1 MAFLFLS
8 FWCDLCLLL
17 FVPVGCALY
26 IFYRHKFNYWRKKG
40 VPGPE
45 PSIPFG
51 SVKEMALG
59 NKHFGEVYAQIYE
72 ESKQHPFVGAYLLH
86 RPALVVNDL
95 DLIKTILVKDFIHFT
110 DHGVK
115 FDHKWEP
122 IRAGLF
128 HVTGK
133 DWKRLRAKLTP
144 AFTVSK
150 VKNMFETITTCGT
163 AMQKF
168 LETEATVGGT
178 IDAKDVMSK
187 FTSDVIVSVA
197 FGIYSNSFTSS
208 PAVFKQMGRMVFDLD
223 LRKRLSQFLGFFAP
237 NVQKFL
243 GFRLVDKKV
252 SDFFSKTIEETVKF
266 REDNNVIRK
275 DIMHCL
281 IQLKNNQSIEDVSE
295 GKNNNQYWYYSST
308 NFSSS
313 P

>member
-1 MAFLFLS
+1 MAVLFRS
-8 FWCDLCLLL
+8 FWLDLCLF
-17 FVPVGCALY
+17 FVTAGCVLY
-26 IFYRHKFNYWRKKG
+26 FWYRHKFNYWKKKG

-45 PSIPFG
+45 PSFPFG
-51 SVKEMALG
+51 SIKQMALG
-59 NKHFGEVYAQIYE
+59 NKHFGEVCVQIYE
-72 ESKQHPFVGAYLLH
+72 ESKKHPFVGAYLLH

-133 DWKRLRAKLTP
+133 DWKRIRAKMTP

-150 VKNMFETITTCGT
+150 VRGMFDTIASCGA

-168 LETEATVGGT
+168 LETEAAVGAT
-178 IDAKDVMSK
+178 IDTKDVMGK

-197 FGIYSNSFTSS
+197 FGIDSNSFDVSS
-208 PAVFKQMGRMVFDLD
+208 SAVFKQMGSMVFDLD
-223 LRKRLSQFLGFFAP
+223 LRKRLSQFLSFFAP
-237 NVQKFL
+237 NFQRVL
-243 GFRLVDKKV
+243 GFRLVDKRV
-252 SDFFSKTIEETVKF
+252 SDFFTETIEATVKF
-266 REDNNVIRK
+266 REENNVTRK

-281 IQLKNNQSIEDVSE
+281 IQLKNNQSIEEVTE
-295 GKNNNQYWYYSST
+295 GRNNK
-308 NFSSS
+308 
-313 P
+313 